1 MLRLLVV
8 LVLAFSLVGCRDHD
22 AEAAARAEFK
32 YRELVAAGVRPDD
45 ARFDAV
51 LVDLKQV
58 SASSASAPRAE
69 KMLKAIEGARAG
81 RVRTPL
87 ALGGKGSR
95 PPELELQLAA
105 CARLAQLAG
114 VDGGVDRRALEA
126 LEQCRHQAELMELQ
140 FAHGDE
146 HEDGGSHP

>member
-1 MLRLLVV
+1 MSRLLAV
-8 LVLAFSLVGCRDHD
+8 LILGFSLAACRDHD
-22 AEAAARAEFK
+22 AEAVARAEFR
-32 YRELVAAGVRPDD
+32 YRDLVAAGVRPDD

-51 LVDLKQV
+51 LADLKQV
-58 SASSASAPRAE
+58 SATSTHAPRAE
-69 KMLKAIEGARAG
+69 NMRKAIEGARGG

-87 ALGGKGSR
+87 ALGGKGTR

-114 VDGGVDRRALEA
+114 ADGGVDRRALEA

-140 FAHGDE
+140 YAHGDE
-146 HEDGGSHP
+146 HDDGGAHP